1 MRSRIILACV
11 IFFAVLI
18 LAWIVWQRMHKTSPA
33 PAVVQ
38 NAPKNTG
45 KEPKP
50 SYADS
55 SPTRIHA
62 HNLLL
67 RKGPE
72 FRVYVRWLEG
82 RMARAR
88 RNVNPTFDDPES
100 FYLDINT
107 GVLRANIGDIGN
119 YLNNGLENSPLKN
132 IKLSGDGKTIKL
144 NGTLK
149 KIIPLPIELVGELSA
164 TSDDRIRIHVTKLNV
179 LKIPFK
185 FVLGMVHVSVSDLF
199 NSKNIEGLEVREND
213 MYFDTQKLLP
223 PPHIRGHLTKVRVVN
238 PDLEEVFGE
247 AQDKVESV
255 EEWRNFLRLK
265 GGTIDFGKLTMHGV
279 DIIMIDISKD
289 LWFNLDLT
297 HYHDQL
303 INGFTRVTP
312 DSGLQIFMP
321 DLRTIP
327 PSQLKH
333 NTSIEWFKNRNIPPP
348 PEFTKNNH

>member
-1 MRSRIILACV
+1 MRSRIILICAASA
-11 IFFAVLI
+11 AVLTV
-18 LAWIVWQRMHKTSPA
+18 VWLLWRQMHTTTQTA
-33 PAVVQ
+33 AVVE
-38 NAPKNTG
+38 NASTNTAKN
-45 KEPKP
+45 PKP
-50 SYADS
+50 SNADL

-88 RNVNPTFDDPES
+88 RSVNPSFDDPES
-100 FYLDINT
+100 FYLDIQT

-119 YLNNGLENSPLKN
+119 YLNKGLTGSPLRN
-132 IKLSGDGKTIKL
+132 IKLSGDGQTVKL

-149 KIIPLPIELVGELSA
+149 KVIPLPIELTGELSA
-164 TSDDRIRIHVTKLNV
+164 TNDDRIRIHVTKLNV

-185 FVLGMVHVSVSDLF
+185 FVLGVIHVSVSDLF
-199 NSKNIEGLEVREND
+199 KSKDIEGLEVQEND
-213 MYFDTQKLLP
+213 LYFDTQKLLP
-223 PPHIRGHLTKVRVVN
+223 PPHIRGHLTRVRVVN
-238 PDLEEVFGE
+238 PDLEEVFGD
-247 AQDKVESV
+247 AQEKVESV

-279 DIIMIDISKD
+279 DLIMIDISKD

-297 HYHDQL
+297 HYQDQL

-348 PEFTKNNH
+348 PDVIKGHK